1 MTWFSVFTAL
11 LLLHFLPFSGA
22 ARVQLAYTQLAQA
35 IEARFN
41 AGDPHSG
48 AAAYLV
54 LVLGLVIP
62 LALVYFLLAA
72 IHPLL
77 AWFCNV
83 AVLYVSI
90 TFLCHLKPFRLVRDA
105 LQAGNADAANAALE
119 SWRGA
124 ADLAAQPN
132 QISRLGIEN
141 LIVNAHYGLFGSLFW
156 FCILPGPIGV
166 ILYQA
171 TWAAQRAWK
180 HPEELAGQP
189 VSAPTANDFGW
200 LARDVW
206 RAMDYLPQ
214 RLTALMFAVLGN
226 FEDALFCWRDQAKGW
241 IDPDHGI
248 VLAGAAGALGVQ
260 LGGDITTLHG
270 VIARPQLGLGES
282 ADADSM
288 ANAEG
293 LLWRIVVLWVLA
305 LLFAFI
311 ASWF

>member
-1 MTWFSVFTAL
+1 MTWFSVLSAL
-11 LLLHFLPFSGA
+11 LLLHFLPFSGT
-22 ARVQLAYTQLAQA
+22 ARVQSAYTQLAQA

-41 AGDPHSG
+41 VGDQHSG

-54 LVLGLVIP
+54 LLLGLVAP
-62 LALVYFLLAA
+62 LALLYLLLAM

-77 AWFCNV
+77 AWLCNV

-90 TFLCHLKPFRLVRDA
+90 TFWLHLKAFRVVRAA
-105 LQAGNADAANAALE
+105 LQAGNAECANAALQ
-119 SWRGA
+119 SWSGRA
-124 ADLAAQPN
+124 HLAVQPD
-132 QISRLGIEN
+132 QISRLGIEKI
-141 LIVNAHYGLFGSLFW
+141 IVNAHYGLFGSVFW
-156 FCILPGPIGV
+156 FCVLPGPIGV

-171 TWAAQRAWK
+171 TWTAQRAWT
-180 HPEELAGQP
+180 HPEPE
-189 VSAPTANDFGW
+189 SAPHVSSFAW

-206 RAMDYLPQ
+206 RVMDYVPQ

-226 FEDALFCWRDQAKGW
+226 FEDALFCWRDQADGW

-248 VLAGAAGALGVQ
+248 VLASAAGALGVR
-260 LGGDITTLHG
+260 LGGAITTLHG
-270 VIARPQLGLGES
+270 ISARPELGLGES

-293 LLWRIVVLWVLA
+293 LLWRMLVLWVVA
-305 LLFAFI
+305 LLFVFI